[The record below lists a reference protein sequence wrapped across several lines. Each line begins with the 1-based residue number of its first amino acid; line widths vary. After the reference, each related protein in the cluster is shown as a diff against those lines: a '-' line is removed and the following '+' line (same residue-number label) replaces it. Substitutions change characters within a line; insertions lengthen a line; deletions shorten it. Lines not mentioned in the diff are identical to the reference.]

1 MIYQI
6 IKRTLDLFLIISFF
20 PLIIVFSLLISISLF
35 FEIGYPILF
44 FQKRI
49 GLSGREFKII
59 KFRTMTNEKDK
70 LGELLPDFK
79 RITRIGKLIR
89 KSSLDEL
96 PSLINVLIGNMSIVG
111 PRPFIVKYKNLYSKE
126 QNQRHDVKPGIT
138 GLAQIN
144 GRNNLSW
151 EDKFEWDI
159 TYVKNQ
165 SFILDIK
172 ILLKTFVIVLRKE
185 GVNQNEEI
193 TMREF
198 KGNSNA

>member
-79 RITRIGKLIR
+79 RITRIGKLLR

>member
-193 TMREF
+193 TMQEF
-198 KGNSNA
+198 KGTSNA

>member
-144 GRNNLSW
+144 GRNN
-151 EDKFEWDI
+151 
-159 TYVKNQ
+159 
-165 SFILDIK
+165 FI
-172 ILLKTFVIVLRKE
+172 
-185 GVNQNEEI
+185 QEI
-193 TMREF
+193 
-198 KGNSNA
+198 

>member
-193 TMREF
+193 TMLEF

>member
-20 PLIIVFSLLISISLF
+20 QLIIVFSLLISISLF

-193 TMREF
+193 TMQEF

>member
-79 RITRIGKLIR
+79 RITRIGKLLR

-193 TMREF
+193 TMQEF
-198 KGNSNA
+198 KGNPNA

>member
-193 TMREF
+193 TMQEF

>member
-1 MIYQI
+1 
-6 IKRTLDLFLIISFF
+6 
-20 PLIIVFSLLISISLF
+20 
-35 FEIGYPILF
+35 
-44 FQKRI
+44 
-49 GLSGREFKII
+49 
-59 KFRTMTNEKDK
+59 MTNEKDK

-79 RITRIGKLIR
+79 RVSRIGNLIR

-96 PSLINVLIGNMSIVG
+96 PSLLNVLIGNMSIVG
-111 PRPFIVKYKNLYSKE
+111 PRPFIAKYKNLYSKE

-159 TYVKNQ
+159 MYVKNQ

-172 ILLKTFVIVLRKE
+172 ILLKTFVVVLRKK
-185 GVNQNEEI
+185 GVNQDKEI
-193 TMREF
+193 TMQEF

>member
-49 GLSGREFKII
+49 GLRGREFKII

-193 TMREF
+193 TMQEF
-198 KGNSNA
+198 KGNPNA